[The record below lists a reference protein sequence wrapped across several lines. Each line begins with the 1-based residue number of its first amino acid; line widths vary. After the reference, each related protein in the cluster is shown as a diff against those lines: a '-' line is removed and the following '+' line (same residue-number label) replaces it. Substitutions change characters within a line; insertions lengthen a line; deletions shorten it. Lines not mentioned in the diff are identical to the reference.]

1 MFLKKSVDIE
11 QKGCRMHPIK
21 TTDQWVKE
29 TKMASKNF
37 KDYQQELIELEE
49 TEEQITN
56 SLVSDSELLELD
68 EIDIKKFCL
77 ELDTTININ
86 ELDNFQWEYNQ

>member
-29 TKMASKNF
+29 TKMARKNF
-37 KDYQQELIELEE
+37 KDYQKELIELEE
-49 TEEQITN
+49 TEEQIVD
-56 SLVSDSELLELD
+56 SLVSDTELLELD

-77 ELDTTININ
+77 ELDTTINIS

>member
-1 MFLKKSVDIE
+1 
-11 QKGCRMHPIK
+11 
-21 TTDQWVKE
+21 
-29 TKMASKNF
+29 MARKNF

>member
-1 MFLKKSVDIE
+1 
-11 QKGCRMHPIK
+11 MHHIK

-29 TKMASKNF
+29 TKMARKNF

-56 SLVSDSELLELD
+56 SLVNDSELLELD

-77 ELDTTININ
+77 ELDTTINIS

>member
-1 MFLKKSVDIE
+1 
-11 QKGCRMHPIK
+11 
-21 TTDQWVKE
+21 
-29 TKMASKNF
+29 MARKNF

-56 SLVSDSELLELD
+56 SLVSDTELLELD

-77 ELDTTININ
+77 ELDTTVNIS

>member
-29 TKMASKNF
+29 TKMARKNF

-77 ELDTTININ
+77 ELD
-86 ELDNFQWEYNQ
+86 NFQWEYNQ